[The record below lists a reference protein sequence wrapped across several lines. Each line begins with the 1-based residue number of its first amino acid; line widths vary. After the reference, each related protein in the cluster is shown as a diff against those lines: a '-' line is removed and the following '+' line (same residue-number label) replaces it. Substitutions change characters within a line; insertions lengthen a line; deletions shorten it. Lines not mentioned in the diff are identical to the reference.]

1 MKLGNVVQIAIGVP
15 DLEESASFYETLG
28 FAKLAENDTPW
39 PWKQYSDG
47 QNLLLL
53 NQDGNRY
60 IGLNYFSPHIAEIVA
75 AIEARGVTFLSKQ
88 QREDGRLQMAI
99 FADDQGLMVG
109 LINHDPTGMKLPS
122 GESMSKC
129 GTFGEFSLGVEN
141 FQKASHFWQQF
152 GFTETYASSDPY
164 PWGILTDEM
173 IVLGLHQTNEFKGP
187 CLTYFEPDMA
197 ARIEELKTAGL
208 AIDDNGI
215 LNGPAGET
223 LFLFSG
229 DL

>member
-1 MKLGNVVQIAIGVP
+1 MKLGKVVQIAIGVP
-15 DLEESASFYETLG
+15 NLEESASFYETLG
-28 FAKLAENDTPW
+28 FEKLAENDTPW

-53 NQDGNRY
+53 NQDGNQY
-60 IGLNYFSPHIAEIVA
+60 IGLNYFSPNIAEMVA
-75 AIEARGVTFLSKQ
+75 AIEAKRVNFLTKQ
-88 QREDGRLQMAI
+88 EGEDGRLQMAL

-109 LINHDPTGMKLPS
+109 LINHDPVGMTLPTGEP
-122 GESMSKC
+122 MSKC

-141 FQKASHFWQQF
+141 YHKTAQFWQQF

-164 PWGILTDEM
+164 PWGILTDDM
-173 IVLGLHQTNEFKGP
+173 IVLGIHQTDEFKGP
-187 CLTYFEPDMA
+187 CMTYFEPDMA
-197 ARIEELKTAGL
+197 ARIEGLKAAGL

-223 LFLFSG
+223 LFLFTG